1 MGCGAEKMS
10 DWDTSSRTPSGL
22 MIGVPTMGT
31 VHTRLTAR
39 LLEWARAVPRDR
51 LTLHFTENLVP
62 HDRARNQLVEH
73 FLSSTDASHLL
84 MIDSDMIPPLDAP
97 DRLAAHGKDFVT
109 AMTPVPRVDPAS
121 GRTIVVDFCFADT
134 GAGKADAQAAPLP
147 RNSGLQR
154 ISRCGTGCLMLHRS
168 IFERLTPP
176 WFRFVYDDELTA
188 IRLSEDV
195 EFCDRL
201 RAAGVELWAD
211 TSVICRHQRTV
222 LL

>member
-1 MGCGAEKMS
+1 MGSGAVTMS
-10 DWDTSSRTPSGL
+10 DTDTSDRTPTGL

-51 LTLHFTENLVP
+51 LTLHFTEHYVP
-62 HDRARNQLVEH
+62 IDRARNAIVEH
-73 FLSSTDASHLL
+73 FLHRTDASHLF

-109 AMTPVPRVDPAS
+109 GMTPLPRVDPAT
-121 GRTIVVDFCFADT
+121 GQTIVVDFAFAFT
-134 GAGKADAQAAPLP
+134 GPGEAQNMARPLP
-147 RNSGLQR
+147 RDSGLQR
-154 ISRCGTGCLMLHRS
+154 ISRCGGGCMMMHRA
-168 IFERLTPP
+168 IFERLAPP
-176 WFRFVYDDELTA
+176 WFRCAFDDGQTA
-188 IRLSEDV
+188 MQKSADS

-211 TSVICRHQRTV
+211 TGVICRHQRTV